1 MNYDLSFRM
10 DDLAKRRSE
19 LIQKIADDADEIS
32 KIDRELAETQSH
44 AYDGCDPDEALI

>member
-32 KIDRELAETQSH
+32 KIDKELLESH
-44 AYDGCDPDEALI
+44 ALDGVDLDGSWEAE